1 MGIFKSP
8 FEKVLEKC
16 TSNLL
21 LEPDWEGMLQ
31 LCDFIRG
38 NDIKP
43 REAVAL
49 IKENGCQITL
59 PVEFKLFR
67 INF

>member
-49 IKENGCQITL
+49 IKENGCQIKFS
-59 PVEFKLFR
+59 VEFKLFR